1 MPGSQNQSGELQPT
15 ESISSQY
22 RFIVAGFYALLAVTA
37 LGLNTPVLITFIK
50 DRKLRVLSNR
60 IILSITIGDWLHAF
74 LAYPL
79 AVFANAS
86 HGSQGLTGVACS
98 WYGFITVFLSF
109 GIMLH
114 HATFA
119 VERAIV
125 IQYATTSLTNAKTI
139 NCMVASLWVFA
150 LLWSSFPLLGWS
162 AYVPQVVLCSLDWQS
177 RDLRDVVFV
186 YCIFFVFFLAP
197 IVVMVT
203 SYYKIFQ
210 NVKKMTQNARDLW
223 GEKAVPTRE
232 AVESQKKTARMACVM
247 SFCFLFAWTPYA
259 AVSLYAFLWKP
270 KSMAPSISIVP
281 ALFAKTS
288 ACFNPVIYFLLFRKF
303 RESLKRTVRPLCGFC
318 MDQKTATNVNKNKRH
333 VLKNTE
339 NKHVCIQINSLSLRH
354 PCTLDQHWDCRS
366 VGNSK
371 SQITVDLGELPPFL
385 VEKL

>member
-1 MPGSQNQSGELQPT
+1 MPGFQNKSEEPQPT
-15 ESISSQY
+15 EGISSQD
-22 RFIVAGFYALLAVTA
+22 RFIVASFYALLAVTA
-37 LGLNTPVLITFIK
+37 LGLNTPVLITFMK

-74 LAYPL
+74 LAYPV

-86 HGSQGLTGVACS
+86 HDSQGLTGVVCS

-139 NCMVASLWVFA
+139 NFMVVSLWAFA
-150 LLWSSFPLLGWS
+150 LLWSSLPLLGWS
-162 AYVPQVVLCSLDWQS
+162 AYVPHVVLCSLDWQS
-177 RDLRDVVFV
+177 RDLHDVVFV

-210 NVKKMTQNARDLW
+210 TVKKMTQNARDLW
-223 GEKAVPTRE
+223 GEKAAPTRE
-232 AVESQKKTARMACVM
+232 AFESQKKTARMACVM
-247 SFCFLFAWTPYA
+247 SYCFLFAWTPYA
-259 AVSLYAFLWKP
+259 AVSLYVFLWKP
-270 KSMAPSISIVP
+270 QSMAPSISIVP

-303 RESLKRTVRPLCGFC
+303 RESLKRTMCGFF
-318 MDQKTATNVNKNKRH
+318 MDPKTATNENNKNKRH

-339 NKHVCIQINSLSLRH
+339 SKCACVQINNLSPRD
-354 PCTLDQHWDCRS
+354 PCNLHQRSDCRS

-371 SQITVDLGELPPFL
+371 SHITVD
-385 VEKL
+385 